1 MLSRSLDDTLR
12 FHDANNLNL
21 KYDSILKFDLN
32 LKYPSETAIPEF
44 EKGRFHKTRNAS
56 LCSNYKACC
65 LMYRGDVVPKDGET

>member
-1 MLSRSLDDTLR
+1 MLKSVRQYVLSRSLDDTLR

-44 EKGRFHKTRNAS
+44 EKRALSQNTECFIVQQLQGVLF
-56 LCSNYKACC
+56 
-65 LMYRGDVVPKDGET
+65 DVPW